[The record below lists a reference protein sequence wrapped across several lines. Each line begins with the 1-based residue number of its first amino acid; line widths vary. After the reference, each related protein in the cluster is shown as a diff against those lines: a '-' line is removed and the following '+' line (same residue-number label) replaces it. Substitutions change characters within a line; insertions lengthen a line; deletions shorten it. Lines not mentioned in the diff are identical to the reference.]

1 MINKKQLDYGRQIRL
16 LLNSIGIKTCQ
27 RLVTIALLG
36 LLGLT
41 TTISIPALTQNV
53 NAYSL
58 LKQGIELYE
67 SQQFSSAIEVWQQSA
82 SLFATQKDNLILAL
96 VWSNLSSAYQDLGQW
111 QEAEVAIMQSLN
123 LLKNLDN
130 LANSP
135 TYLEILAKALNN
147 RGSLEWSKGQLNQAL
162 ESWQQA
168 TATYAQADDRT
179 GVIGS
184 SLNQAK
190 ALQSLGLSLRAEET
204 LARVQGMLEQ
214 ESDPNLK
221 ALALPNLGHA
231 LRRIGKLEESEQI
244 LETSLSISKLP
255 TAQSSA
261 LLELG
266 NTQRAL
272 ANRAL
277 ARGKVAEAERYTQQ
291 AIASYQ
297 LAANTSSPEQ
307 TQAQLNL
314 LSLWLEI
321 EQWSQAL
328 DLLPTIQQAIAPRLA
343 KGEIASLPPSR
354 TAIETR
360 LNLAQSLIQLWSQEQ
375 KQEFSFE
382 TLKIPN
388 FSEIESILTVAVEQ
402 ARNLSDLPAESY
414 ALGQLGRLYE
424 LNQQWQKAQKLTQ
437 QAFFIAQE
445 IQAPEIGYRWEWQL
459 GRLFNQQ
466 GDRKQAIAAYLA
478 AVASLKSVR
487 SDLLTINSDVQFSF
501 RDNVAAVYRELVD
514 LLLSAEGNAE
524 PTQEH
529 LAQAIETIDSLQLAE
544 VENFLG
550 CDLSLSGSLVQESEE
565 VAAGSVVQK
574 QSIFDTLDP
583 QAAFIYP
590 IILEDRLEVIFKL
603 PGQPLRHQH
612 YSLEQTAV
620 ENTLKALRKAILRG
634 NAGLVIEKSQL
645 VYRWLIEPFEQYLE
659 TNRQITT
666 LVFVLDGY
674 LRNIPM
680 GVLYDSKKNEYLIQ
694 KNYALALLPSAQI
707 FDLRALPERLQVLGA
722 GITEKL
728 QVENYRFNPL
738 NINPE
743 LEQIKQGIS
752 SEILLNTQFT
762 HSNMQQNLDSGDF
775 SVVHLATHGNF
786 SSDPEETYLLVY
798 GSAPGTGELFRA
810 RDLDNLL
817 RRSRQE
823 GANPLELLVLSACQ
837 TAEGDERATLG
848 LAGLAIRAGTRST
861 LATLWQVSDE
871 STVKLMKQFYHELN
885 TPGVTKAQALHR
897 AQQALLN
904 EPNYQAPYYWASYVL
919 VGNWF

>member
-1 MINKKQLDYGRQIRL
+1 M
-16 LLNSIGIKTCQ
+16 LNSIGIKTYQ
-27 RLVTIALLG
+27 QIVTIIFLG
-36 LLGLT
+36 LLALT
-41 TTISIPALTQNV
+41 TTIRIPALTQNV

-58 LKQGIELYE
+58 LEEGIELYE
-67 SQQFSSAIEVWQQSA
+67 SQQFSSAIKVWQQSA
-82 SLFATQKDNLILAL
+82 SVLATQKDNLTLAL
-96 VWSNLSSAYQDLGQW
+96 VLSNLSSAYQDLGQW
-111 QEAEVAIMQSLN
+111 QEAEAAIMQSLN
-123 LLKNLDN
+123 LLKKLDN
-130 LANSP
+130 LANSQ

-147 RGSLEWSKGQLNQAL
+147 QGSLEWSKGQLNKAL

-168 TATYAQADDRT
+168 TATYAVAGNQR
-179 GVIGS
+179 GIIGS
-184 SLNQAK
+184 SINQAK
-190 ALQSLGLSLRAEET
+190 ALQSLGLSLKAEET
-204 LARVQGMLEQ
+204 LATVQEMLEQ

-221 ALALPNLGHA
+221 AIALPNLGHA

-244 LETSLSISKLP
+244 LETSLSTSKLP
-255 TAQSSA
+255 TSQSSA

-272 ANRAL
+272 ANRAI
-277 ARGKVAEAERYTQQ
+277 ARGKVALAQKYTQQ

-297 LAANTSSPEQ
+297 RAANISSPEQ
-307 TQAQLNL
+307 PQAQLNL
-314 LSLWLEI
+314 LSLWIEI

-328 DLLPTIQQAIAPRLA
+328 DLLPTIKNAIAN
-343 KGEIASLPPSR
+343 LPPSR
-354 TAIETR
+354 TAIDAR
-360 LNLAQSLIQLWSQEQ
+360 LNLAQSLMELWSQEQ
-375 KQEFSFE
+375 KEEFSLAP
-382 TLKIPN
+382 LKSPN
-388 FSEIESILTVAVEQ
+388 FSEIAGILAVAVEQ

-424 LNQQWQKAQKLTQ
+424 LNQDFHKAQELTQ
-437 QAFFIAQE
+437 QALFIAQE

-466 GDRKQAIAAYLA
+466 GDRKQATAAYRA

-487 SDLLTINSDVQFSF
+487 SDLLTINSEVQFSF
-501 RDNVAAVYRELVD
+501 RDNVAVVYRELVD
-514 LLLSAEGNAE
+514 LLLSTEANAE
-524 PTQEH
+524 PTQEN

-550 CDLSLSGSLVQESEE
+550 CDLSSITSLKQEIEE
-565 VAAGSVVQK
+565 VKAGSVVQRR
-574 QSIFDTLDP
+574 SIFDTIDP

-590 IILEDRLEVIFKL
+590 IILKDRLEVIFKL
-603 PGQPLRHQH
+603 PGQPLRNQS

-620 ENTLKALRKAILRG
+620 ENTVRALRRAILRG
-634 NAGLVIEKSQL
+634 NAGLVTEKSQL
-645 VYRWLIEPFEQYLE
+645 VYQWLIEPFEQYLE
-659 TNRQITT
+659 TNQQLKT

-680 GVLYDSKKNEYLIQ
+680 GVLYDSKKNEYLIE
-694 KNYALALLPSAQI
+694 KNYAFALLPSAQI

-738 NINPE
+738 NITPE

-762 HSNMQQNLDSGDF
+762 QSNMQQNLDSGDF

-798 GSAPGTGELFRA
+798 GSATGTGELFRA

-817 RRSRQE
+817 RRSKQE
-823 GANPLELLVLSACQ
+823 GAKPLELLVLSACG
-837 TAEGDERATLG
+837 TAEGDERAILG

-871 STVKLMKQFYHELN
+871 STVELMKQFYHELS
-885 TPGVTKAQALHR
+885 TPGVTKAEALHR

-904 EPNYQAPYYWASYVL
+904 EPNYQAPYYWAPYVL

>member
-1 MINKKQLDYGRQIRL
+1 MVNKKQLDYGQRIRL
-16 LLNSIGIKTCQ
+16 LLNPIVIKIYQ
-27 RLVTIALLG
+27 RIVTIALLG

-58 LKQGIELYE
+58 LQQGIELYE

-82 SLFATQKDNLILAL
+82 SVFATQKDNLTVAL

-111 QEAEVAIMQSLN
+111 QEAETAIMRSLN

-130 LANSP
+130 LADSP

-147 RGSLEWSKGQLNQAL
+147 QGSLQWSKGQLNKSL

-168 TATYAQADDRT
+168 TATYAVAGDRI
-179 GVIGS
+179 GIIGS
-184 SLNQAK
+184 SINQAK
-190 ALQSLGLSLRAEET
+190 ALQSLGLSRKAEET

-221 ALALPNLGHA
+221 AIALQNLGHA

-277 ARGKVAEAERYTQQ
+277 VRGKEAEAQSYIQQ

-297 LAANTSSPEQ
+297 RAANTSSPEQ
-307 TQAQLNL
+307 LQAQLNL
-314 LSLWLEI
+314 LSLAIEI

-328 DLLPTIQQAIAPRLA
+328 DLLPIIQKAIAN
-343 KGEIASLPPSR
+343 LPPSR
-354 TAIETR
+354 TAIDAR
-360 LNLAQSLIQLWSQEQ
+360 LNLAQSLIKLWNQEQ
-375 KQEFSFE
+375 KQEFSFYP
-382 TLKIPN
+382 LKSPD
-388 FSEIESILTVAVEQ
+388 FSEIAGILTAAVEQ
-402 ARNLSDLPAESY
+402 ARNLSDLAAESY

-424 LNQQWQKAQKLTQ
+424 LNQQLHKAQKLTQ
-437 QAFFIAQE
+437 QALFIAQE

-459 GRLFNQQ
+459 GRLFNNQ
-466 GDRKQAIAAYLA
+466 GDRKQAIAAYMA
-478 AVASLKSVR
+478 AVTSLKSVR
-487 SDLLTINSDVQFSF
+487 SDLLAINSDVQFSF
-501 RDNVAAVYRELVD
+501 RDNVAVVYRKLVD
-514 LLLSAEGNAE
+514 LLLSTEGNVE
-524 PTQEH
+524 PSQEH

-550 CDLSLSGSLVQESEE
+550 CDLSLKTSLKQEIEE
-565 VAAGSVVQK
+565 VDANSVVQRR
-574 QSIFDTLDP
+574 SIFDTIDP

-603 PGQPLRHQH
+603 PGQPLRHQS

-620 ENTLKALRKAILRG
+620 ENTLRALRKAILRG

-659 TNRQITT
+659 TNQQLKT

-680 GVLYDSKKNEYLIQ
+680 GVLYDSKKNEYLIE

-722 GITEKL
+722 GISEKL
-728 QVENYRFNPL
+728 QVENYRFNSL
-738 NINPE
+738 NVIPE
-743 LEQIKQGIS
+743 LEQIQQEMS
-752 SEILLNTQFT
+752 SEILLNTKFT
-762 HSNMQQNLDSGDF
+762 QPNMQQNLDSGDF
-775 SVVHLATHGNF
+775 SVIHLATHGNF

-798 GSAPGTGELFRA
+798 GSAAGTGELFRA
-810 RDLDNLL
+810 KDLDNLL

-823 GANPLELLVLSACQ
+823 GGKSLELLVLSACK

-848 LAGLAIRAGTRST
+848 LAGLAIRAGTQST

-871 STVKLMKQFYHELN
+871 STVKLMKQFYHQLS
-885 TPGVTKAQALHR
+885 TPGVTKAEALHR
-897 AQQALLN
+897 AQQTLLN
-904 EPNYQAPYYWASYVL
+904 ESNYQAPYYWAPYVL

>member
-1 MINKKQLDYGRQIRL
+1 MIHKKQLDYGEQIRL
-16 LLNSIGIKTCQ
+16 LFKIYQ
-27 RLVTIALLG
+27 RIFTIILLG

-41 TTISIPALTQNV
+41 TTVSIPALTQNL

-67 SQQFSSAIEVWQQSA
+67 SQQFASAIEVWQQSA
-82 SLFATQKDNLILAL
+82 SVLATEKDNLTLAL
-96 VWSNLSSAYQDLGQW
+96 VWSNLSSAYQDLGRW
-111 QEAEVAIMQSLN
+111 QEAETAIMQSLK

-130 LANSP
+130 LADSP
-135 TYLEILAKALNN
+135 TYLEIIAKALNN
-147 RGSLEWSKGQLNQAL
+147 RGSLEWSRGQLNQAL

-168 TATYAQADDRT
+168 TAKYAQAGNQT

-184 SLNQAK
+184 SINQAK

-221 ALALPNLGHA
+221 AVALQNLGQA
-231 LRRIGKLEESEQI
+231 LRRIGKLEASEQI
-244 LETSLSISKLP
+244 LETSLSTSKL
-255 TAQSSA
+255 ASA

-266 NTQRAL
+266 NTQTAL
-272 ANRAL
+272 ANRAT
-277 ARGKVAEAERYTQQ
+277 ARGKEAAAQSYTQQ

-297 LAANTSSPEQ
+297 RVANTSSPERL
-307 TQAQLNL
+307 QAQLNL
-314 LSLWLEI
+314 LSLWI
-321 EQWSQAL
+321 KMEQWSRAL
-328 DLLPTIQQAIAPRLA
+328 DLLPTIEQ
-343 KGEIASLPPSR
+343 EIAILPPSR
-354 TAIETR
+354 TAIEAR
-360 LNLAQSLIQLWSQEQ
+360 INLAESLIQLWSQEQ
-375 KQEFSFE
+375 KPEFSFDPA
-382 TLKIPN
+382 KIIPN
-388 FSEIESILTVAVEQ
+388 FSKIESILTIAVQQ
-402 ARNLSDLPAESY
+402 ARNLSDLPSESY

-424 LNQQWQKAQKLTQ
+424 LNQQWDKAQKMTQ
-437 QAFFIAQE
+437 QAFVIAQE
-445 IQAPEIGYRWEWQL
+445 LQAPAIGYRWEWQL
-459 GRLFNQQ
+459 GRLFKQQ
-466 GDRKQAIAAYLA
+466 GDREKAIAEYMA

-501 RDNVAAVYRELVD
+501 RDNVAVVYRELVD
-514 LLLSAEGNAE
+514 LLLNAE
-524 PTQEH
+524 PNQEN
-529 LAQAIETIDSLQLAE
+529 LAQAIENIDSLQLAE

-550 CDLSLSGSLVQESEE
+550 CDLSSNSSLVQEIEQSSLLE
-565 VAAGSVVQK
+565 K
-574 QSIFDTLDP
+574 QSIFDTIDP

-590 IILEDRLEVIFKL
+590 IILKDRLEVIFKL
-603 PGQPLRHQH
+603 PGQPLRHQS
-612 YSLEQTAV
+612 YSIAQTAV
-620 ENTLKALRKAILRG
+620 ENTLRALRRAILRS

-645 VYRWLIEPFEQYLE
+645 VYGWLIEPFEPYLE
-659 TNRQITT
+659 SNQQLKT

-674 LRNIPM
+674 FRNIPM
-680 GVLYDSKKNEYLIQ
+680 GVLYDSKNNEYLIE
-694 KNYALALLPSAQI
+694 KNYALALLPSVQM
-707 FDLRALPERLQVLGA
+707 FDLRALPERLRVLGA
-722 GITEKL
+722 GISQQL
-728 QVENYRFNPL
+728 QVGNYRFNSL
-738 NINPE
+738 NVIPE
-743 LEQIKQGIS
+743 LEQIKQEIS
-752 SEILLNTQFT
+752 SEILLNTNFT
-762 HSNMQQNLDSGDF
+762 QSNIQQNLDSGDF
-775 SVVHLATHGNF
+775 SIVHLATHGNF

-798 GSAPGTGELFRA
+798 GGATDTGKLFKA

-817 RRSRQE
+817 RRSKQE
-823 GANPLELLVLSACQ
+823 RANPLELLVLSACQ

>member
-1 MINKKQLDYGRQIRL
+1 MGNKKQLNYGQRM
-16 LLNSIGIKTCQ
+16 
-27 RLVTIALLG
+27 RLVLNPIGVKTYQRILTIILLW

-58 LKQGIELYE
+58 LKQGIEFYE

-82 SLFATQKDNLILAL
+82 SVFATEKDNLTLAL

-111 QEAEVAIMQSLN
+111 QEAETAIMQSLN

-168 TATYAQADDRT
+168 TATYAQAGNQT

-184 SLNQAK
+184 LLNQAK
-190 ALQSLGLSLRAEET
+190 ALQSLGLSLKAEET
-204 LARVQGMLEQ
+204 LVRVHGMLEQ
-214 ESDPNLK
+214 ESDSNLK
-221 ALALPNLGHA
+221 AIALNNLGHA
-231 LRRIGKLEESEQI
+231 LRRIGKLKESEQI
-244 LETSLSISKLP
+244 LETSLSTSKLP
-255 TAQSSA
+255 TLQSST

-272 ANRAL
+272 ANRATV
-277 ARGKVAEAERYTQQ
+277 RGKEAAAQRYTQQ

-297 LAANTSSPEQ
+297 QAANTSSPERL
-307 TQAQLNL
+307 QAQLNL
-314 LSLWLEI
+314 LSLWLEM
-321 EQWSQAL
+321 EQWSRAL
-328 DLLPTIQQAIAPRLA
+328 DLLPTIEQAIS
-343 KGEIASLPPSR
+343 ILPPSR
-354 TAIETR
+354 TAIEAGI
-360 LNLAQSLIQLWSQEQ
+360 NLAQSLIQLWSQEQ
-375 KQEFSFE
+375 KPEFSFYPV
-382 TLKIPN
+382 KIPD
-388 FSEIESILTVAVEQ
+388 FSKIESILTIAVEQ
-402 ARNLSDLPAESY
+402 ARNLSDLPSESY

-424 LNQQWQKAQKLTQ
+424 LNQQWDKAQKMTQ
-437 QAFFIAQE
+437 QAFVIAQE
-445 IQAPEIGYRWEWQL
+445 IQAPAIGYRWEWQL
-459 GRLFNQQ
+459 GRLFNKQ
-466 GDRKQAIAAYLA
+466 GDREQAIAEYMA

-487 SDLLTINSDVQFSF
+487 SDLLQINSDVQFSF
-501 RDNVAAVYRELVD
+501 RDNVAVVYRELVD
-514 LLLSAEGNAE
+514 LLLNAE
-524 PTQEH
+524 PTQEN

-550 CDLSLSGSLVQESEE
+550 CDLSSNSSLVQEIEE
-565 VAAGSVVQK
+565 GSVVQK
-574 QSIFDTLDP
+574 QSIFDTIDP

-590 IILEDRLEVIFKL
+590 IILQDRLEVIFKL
-603 PGQPLRHQH
+603 PGQPLRHQS
-612 YSLEQTAV
+612 YFVEQTAV
-620 ENTLKALRKAILRG
+620 ENTLRALRKAILRG

-645 VYRWLIEPFEQYLE
+645 VYGWLIEPFEQYLE
-659 TNRQITT
+659 SNQQPTT

-674 LRNIPM
+674 FRNIPM
-680 GVLYDSKKNEYLIQ
+680 GVLYDSKENEYLIE
-694 KNYALALLPSAQI
+694 KNYALALLPSVQM
-707 FDLRALPERLQVLGA
+707 FDLRALPERLRVLGA
-722 GITEKL
+722 GISDQL
-728 QVENYRFNPL
+728 QVGNYRFNSL
-738 NINPE
+738 NVIPE
-743 LEQIKQGIS
+743 LEQIKQEIS

-762 HSNMQQNLDSGDF
+762 QSNIQQNLDSGDF

-798 GSAPGTGELFRA
+798 GAATETGKLFKA

-817 RRSRQE
+817 RRNQQE

-837 TAEGDERATLG
+837 TAAGDERATLG

-885 TPGVTKAQALHR
+885 TPGVTKAEALHQ
-897 AQQALLN
+897 AQQTLLS

>member
-1 MINKKQLDYGRQIRL
+1 MGNKKQLDYGGQIRL
-16 LLNSIGIKTCQ
+16 LLNLIQIKTYQ
-27 RLVTIALLG
+27 RIFTILLLG

-67 SQQFSSAIEVWQQSA
+67 SQQFTSAIEVWQQSA
-82 SLFATQKDNLILAL
+82 SVFATQKDNLTLAL
-96 VWSNLSSAYQDLGQW
+96 VWSNLSSAYQDLGKW
-111 QEAEVAIMQSLN
+111 QEAETAIMQSLN
-123 LLKNLDN
+123 LLKKLDN
-130 LANSP
+130 LANSSV
-135 TYLEILAKALNN
+135 YLEIMAKALNN
-147 RGSLEWSKGQLNQAL
+147 QGSLQWSRGKLNQAL

-168 TATYAQADDRT
+168 TANYAIAGNQT

-184 SLNQAK
+184 SINQAK

-221 ALALPNLGHA
+221 AVALQNLGQA
-231 LRRIGKLEESEQI
+231 LRRIGKLEASEQI
-244 LETSLSISKLP
+244 LETSLSTRTLP
-255 TAQSSA
+255 PA

-266 NTQRAL
+266 NTQTAL
-272 ANRAL
+272 ANRAI
-277 ARGKVAEAERYTQQ
+277 ARGKEAEAQSYTQQ

-297 LAANTSSPEQ
+297 RAANTASPERL
-307 TQAQLNL
+307 QAQLNL
-314 LSLWLEI
+314 LSLWI
-321 EQWSQAL
+321 TREQWSQAL
-328 DLLPTIQQAIAPRLA
+328 DLLPTIKNA
-343 KGEIASLPPSR
+343 IASLAPSR
-354 TAIETR
+354 TAIEAR
-360 LNLAQSLIQLWSQEQ
+360 INLAQSLIPLWSQEQ
-375 KQEFSFE
+375 KAEFSFD

-388 FSEIESILTVAVEQ
+388 SSEIESILTVAVEQ
-402 ARNLSDLPAESY
+402 ARNLSDLPSESY

-424 LNQQWQKAQKLTQ
+424 LNQQWDKAQKMTQ
-437 QAFFIAQE
+437 QAFLLAQE

-459 GRLFNQQ
+459 GRLFNKQ
-466 GDRKQAIAAYLA
+466 GDREQAIAAYRA
-478 AVASLKSVR
+478 AVTSLKSVR

-501 RDNVAAVYRELVD
+501 RDNVAVVYRELVD
-514 LLLSAEGNAE
+514 LLLKTE
-524 PTQEH
+524 PNQED

-550 CDLSLSGSLVQESEE
+550 CDLSSSKSLVQEIEE
-565 VAAGSVVQK
+565 GSLLQK
-574 QSIFDTLDP
+574 RSIFDTLDP

-603 PGQPLRHQH
+603 PGQPLKHQS
-612 YSLEQTAV
+612 YSVEQTAV
-620 ENTLKALRKAILRG
+620 ENTLRALRKAILRG

-645 VYRWLIEPFEQYLE
+645 VYGWLIEPFEQYLE
-659 TNRQITT
+659 TNQQLKT

-680 GVLYDSKKNEYLIQ
+680 GVLYDSKNHEYLIE
-694 KNYALALLPSAQI
+694 KNYALALLPTAQI

-722 GITEKL
+722 GISDQL
-728 QVENYRFNPL
+728 QVENYRFNSL
-738 NINPE
+738 NVIPE
-743 LEQIKQGIS
+743 LEQIQQEIS
-752 SEILLNTQFT
+752 SEILLNSQFT
-762 HSNMQQNLDSGDF
+762 QSNIQQNLDSGDF

-798 GSAPGTGELFRA
+798 GATTDTGKLFRA

-817 RRSRQE
+817 RRSQEE
-823 GANPLELLVLSACQ
+823 GASPLELLVLSACQ

-885 TPGVTKAQALHR
+885 TPEVTKAEALHR